1 MEKVTFNVQGMTCN
15 GCVGS
20 VKRVL
25 EALPGVERADVTLTP
40 GEASVAFD
48 PTRVTAEALRDAVKD
63 AGYDIG
69 CE

>member
-1 MEKVTFNVQGMTCN
+1 METVTFNVQGMTCN

-25 EALPGVERADVTLTP
+25 EALPGVKHADVTLAP

-48 PTRVTAEALRDAVKD
+48 ASRVTAEALREAVKD
-63 AGYDIG
+63 AGYDVG